1 MASTDELHSRVEGL
15 ERELRDLSRARKRE
29 EFPMSRISLLAWLQ
43 ITGPPFATMVF
54 GFALLWNAQQATSA
68 QVLDVAR
75 GMGRLEGSIDGVE
88 RSVEGVERSLTALNA
103 RLDRL
108 GDSVERLAERVG
120 ADRS

>member
-43 ITGPPFATMVF
+43 ITGPTFATMVF

-75 GMGRLEGSIDGVE
+75 GMGRLEGSI
-88 RSVEGVERSLTALNA
+88 EGVERSLTALNA
-103 RLDRL
+103 HLDRL